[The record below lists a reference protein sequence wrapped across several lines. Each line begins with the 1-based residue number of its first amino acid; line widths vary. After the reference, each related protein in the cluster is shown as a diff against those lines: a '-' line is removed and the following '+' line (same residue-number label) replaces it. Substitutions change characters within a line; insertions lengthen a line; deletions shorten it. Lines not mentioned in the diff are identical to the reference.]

1 MEIKEG
7 NLVPGNQIVM
17 QGATLLYSE
26 ALRGKPQAQT
36 QASPATSQVETQAS
50 PATSQAEAQPAQG
63 SSPLMW
69 VAGAGFLLVGG
80 FAVFGLKGKGQ

>member
-26 ALRGKPQAQT
+26 ALRGKP
-36 QASPATSQVETQAS
+36 PAETQAS
-50 PATSQAEAQPAQG
+50 PATSQAETQASAATSQAETQPAQG

-69 VAGAGFLLVGG
+69 LAGAGVLLVGG
-80 FAVFGLKGKGQ
+80 FALFGLKGKDR